1 MTTPTDNGCLCGVC
15 AMLGECRPKS
25 QIADREM
32 LTNLFEFCDN
42 LFNDDPTRQL
52 PALSPLHET
61 YRSKVWG
68 PTVWK
73 GGRW

>member
-1 MTTPTDNGCLCGVC
+1 
-15 AMLGECRPKS
+15 
-25 QIADREM
+25 M